1 MKNAALILLAAGL
14 LLGSEAAHAEIWQPY
29 QDHSRLCR
37 LEYPSSLFQRESID
51 DDDFLN
57 FSTREGEASFRV
69 KSVSNNENLTPQE
82 IKAEFVRKTNSVL
95 IYERGNDNFL
105 VLSGFHGD
113 DIYYSKIALSEDRK
127 QLCILHI
134 SYPSTLKRAF
144 NDIVPRM
151 SRSFRAKGHRIT
163 LFEAG

>member
-1 MKNAALILLAAGL
+1 MKDAVLVVLAAGL
-14 LLGSEAAHAEIWQPY
+14 LLGSEPAHAEIWQPY
-29 QDHSRLCR
+29 EDDSRLCR

-69 KSVSNNENLTPQE
+69 KSIYNKENLTPEE
-82 IKAEFVRKTNSVL
+82 IKAEFVRKTNSIL
-95 IYERGNDNFL
+95 IYDRENENFL

-113 DIYYSKIALSEDRK
+113 NIFYSKIALSEDRK

-134 SYPSTLKRAF
+134 SYSSAMKRAF